1 MKSNNSLRHDYKQY
15 KIHIIYIYTY
25 TLEHA
30 CSMLGKVKHN
40 IPKWWF
46 NGDVPLYKV
55 NNHLKQIHVYVYMI
69 VYNFIIQPNYSQHNS
84 IHIKTRHNHI
94 YIHKYNYIHIDI
106 KSQYLRI
113 ENTSRYKFSKNRKK
127 KLDKI

>member
-1 MKSNNSLRHDYKQY
+1 
-15 KIHIIYIYTY
+15 
-25 TLEHA
+25 
-30 CSMLGKVKHN
+30 MLGKVKHN